1 MVFAEDLERVET
13 TIAKQVCDND
23 NYDHVVYRIK
33 RLDGS
38 IRWVDDYGHLV
49 HTEEFGDLY
58 YVFLY
63 DITEQKLAEDEV
75 RRAEDALFCEKRINE
90 AKNAFIF
97 NLSHDLRTPMNAI
110 MGYVQLAEKH
120 IHDPQVAAEHLDK
133 VHSAG
138 QLLLALIDDLLELS
152 SLDAKGVR
160 IKTEVNDLADVVD
173 DTIDMFR
180 PDFENKHIEIKT
192 DLKLGDVK
200 VLIDAPRFQRALGNI
215 LSNACKFTPEQ
226 GQVQVQ
232 ISKSESSDSGFVR
245 FEVAVQDN
253 GCGMSEDFLK
263 RAFQAFEREE
273 TSTRSGQIGTGIGLT
288 VTKRIMD
295 IMGGSVRGTSTK
307 GEGSTFVLSL
317 PLKLY
322 EQEEVVREKST
333 PVVQNPVGKG
343 RILLVEDIEINRM
356 MAETILMEFGFDV
369 ESVPDGCDAV
379 EAVKNHPEGYYIA
392 VLMDIQMPVMNGYE
406 ATRAIRALDRKDV
419 ETLPII
425 ALSANS
431 RPEDK
436 EMSFESGM
444 NAHVAK
450 PFDVEGLIATI
461 HKYVN
466 AHQNV

>member
-1 MVFAEDLERVET
+1 M
-13 TIAKQVCDND
+13 IQ
-23 NYDHVVYRIK
+23 
-33 RLDGS
+33 
-38 IRWVDDYGHLV
+38 
-49 HTEEFGDLY
+49 
-58 YVFLY
+58 
-63 DITEQKLAEDEV
+63 
-75 RRAEDALFCEKRINE
+75 
-90 AKNAFIF
+90 
-97 NLSHDLRTPMNAI
+97 M
-110 MGYVQLAEKH
+110 EKH
-120 IHDPQVAAEHLDK
+120 ILVEKHLDK